1 MKGFNDDFTFII
13 KASVTLSLKSST
25 KNVFLDKTKFIMS
38 GLIHAHSGLRW
49 IVLILLVAAIFNAF
63 SKKSAGEYKEGDR
76 KLNLFAMIAF
86 HTQFLIGW
94 ILYFTSNKVQF
105 FDGWM
110 KDSMYRFYG
119 LEHPLMMTLA
129 FILIT
134 VGHSKSKKAKTSR
147 EKFGV
152 IATFYTIALILIL
165 AGIPWPFRAA
175 LGGSWF

>member
-1 MKGFNDDFTFII
+1 
-13 KASVTLSLKSST
+13 
-25 KNVFLDKTKFIMS
+25 MS
-38 GLIHAHSGLRW
+38 GLVHAHSGLRW
-49 IVLILLVAAIFNAF
+49 IVLVLLVVAIFNAF

-94 ILYFTSNKVQF
+94 VLYFVSAKRQF

-110 KDSMYRFYG
+110 KNEMARFFG
-119 LEHPLMMTLA
+119 MEHTLLMVLA
-129 FILIT
+129 FVLIT
-134 VGHSKSKKAKTSR
+134 IGHSKSKKENTSR
-147 EKFGV
+147 GKFGV

>member
-1 MKGFNDDFTFII
+1 MN
-13 KASVTLSLKSST
+13 
-25 KNVFLDKTKFIMS
+25 

-49 IVLILLVAAIFNAF
+49 IALVLIVAAIFNAF
-63 SKKSAGEYKEGDR
+63 SKKSVGEYKESDR
-76 KLNLFAMIAF
+76 KLNLFAMISF

-94 ILYFTSNKVQF
+94 VLFFMSPKRQF

-119 LEHPLMMTLA
+119 MEHVLLMVLA
-129 FILIT
+129 FVLIT
-134 VGHSKSKKAKTSR
+134 IGHSKSKKENTSR
-147 EKFGV
+147 GKFGA